1 MSNILLF
8 VTALVVP
15 AIPNLFGMIAAYSFK
30 EKKGYMARG
39 IVIAIE
45 ATIFMTAVILTGES
59 NLWITFVS
67 TACVFTSLV
76 GAFTAAACGLEGDT
90 LKFKGALIFNILIL
104 LVGIL
109 ASILKISLMLYLFL
123 T

>member
-1 MSNILLF
+1 MSNILLI

-39 IVIAIE
+39 LVLAIE
-45 ATIFMTAVILTGES
+45 SAIFMTAVMLTGES

-76 GAFTAAACGLEGDT
+76 GAFTAGTCGVEDDT
-90 LKFKGALIFNILIL
+90 IKLKDALILNMTVLI
-104 LVGIL
+104 VGIL
-109 ASILKISLMLYLFL
+109 LSIIKIALILYCF
-123 T
+123 